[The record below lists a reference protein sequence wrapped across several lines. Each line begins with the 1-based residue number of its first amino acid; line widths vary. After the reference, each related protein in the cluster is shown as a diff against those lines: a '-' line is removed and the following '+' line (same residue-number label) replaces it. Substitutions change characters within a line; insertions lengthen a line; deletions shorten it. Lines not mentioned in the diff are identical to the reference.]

1 MIFKILY
8 LTTTLFYCEPT
19 TYDVV
24 EEFHKL
30 DNKLDEMQFINN
42 HAKNPDPSIVAYV
55 LSVSMKQADYEFNP
69 YRKLKIFQTNKTKLD
84 FIITENPRNPHLRYV
99 RLLLQEKLPTFLG
112 YNNHIVEDK
121 NFLNTLMNQ
130 TDKTDYLDYYIVRN
144 TSL

>member
-8 LTTTLFYCEPT
+8 LTTILFYCEPT

-42 HAKNPDPSIVAYV
+42 HAQNPDPSVVAYV

-69 YRKLKIFQTNKTKLD
+69 YRKLKIFQTNNVVIL
-84 FIITENPRNPHLRYV
+84 ILVYHLP
-99 RLLLQEKLPTFLG
+99 LC
-112 YNNHIVEDK
+112 
-121 NFLNTLMNQ
+121 
-130 TDKTDYLDYYIVRN
+130 
-144 TSL
+144 

>member
-8 LTTTLFYCEPT
+8 LTTILFYCEPT

-42 HAKNPDPSIVAYV
+42 HAQNPDPSVVAYV

-69 YRKLKIFQTNKTKLD
+69 YRKLKIFQTNKSKLD
-84 FIITENPRNPHLRYV
+84 FMITENPRNPHLRYV

-121 NFLNTLMNQ
+121 NFLNTVMNQ